1 MKITASEI
9 IKIFYKVIL
18 CRDPDS
24 DGLKHHTKFLNSIDK
39 IAPKLKEILY
49 SDEFSDVYIKNKMQL
64 NYIDFLEKKPKLIPL
79 DGESKF
85 YDKLFD
91 CALKL
96 EDKSYLEVH
105 KRRFHDLICTLDECL
120 RHVTKPRLLEIGPSV
135 ATRIYS
141 VYMEKLNINT
151 IDRPVHLGG
160 IDEKCA
166 LKLGS
171 SKHYNIDLNL
181 QSINSSSDL
190 SRQEEYDYVV
200 CTEVLEHLTVCPY
213 EFVEGIISILK
224 PGGYLYLTTPN
235 FFSHH
240 NCKLLY
246 KQKNPQE
253 LYPKKSDNLDAH
265 YHHREYEMMELCE
278 IFKTCGGNI
287 VYSYWSDCWD
297 EKCIEKLV
305 PNCMFSNLVFLVK
318 KLNN

>member
-18 CRDPDS
+18 CRDPDG
-24 DGLKHHTKFLNSIDK
+24 DGLKYHTKLLTSIDK
-39 IAPKLKEILY
+39 IAPKLSEFLY
-49 SDEFSDVYIKNKMQL
+49 SDEFSNVYIKNKMHS
-64 NYIDFLEKKPKLIPL
+64 NYTDFLEKKPESNPL
-79 DGESKF
+79 GGESKF
-85 YDKLFD
+85 YDKLFK

-105 KRRFHDLICTLDECL
+105 KHRFYDLICTLVECL
-120 RHVTKPRLLEIGPSV
+120 RDVTKPRLLEIGPSV

-141 VYMEKLNINT
+141 EYMEKLNINT

-160 IDEKCA
+160 IDEKRA

-181 QSINSSSDL
+181 QSINSYSGMLDH
-190 SRQEEYDYVV
+190 RDYDYVV

-213 EFVEGIISILK
+213 ELIKGFISILK
-224 PGGYLYLTTPN
+224 PGGHMYLTTPN

-246 KQKNPQE
+246 KQKNPQK
-253 LYPKKSDNLDAH
+253 LHPRKSDNLDAH
-265 YHHREYEMMELCE
+265 YHHREYEMKELCE
-278 IFKTCGGNI
+278 IFKTCGGHI

-297 EKCIEKLV
+297 EKGTEKLM
-305 PNCMFSNLVFLVK
+305 PNCMLSNLVFLVEK
-318 KLNN
+318 IK